1 MSDFNQS
8 SIPNIQAVPG
18 NASLAGRPTATD
30 NSKIGPSSSVS
41 ISGAQPW
48 EGINPLSYAGLIK
61 DFNRFRAVAQSE
73 SDPYDMPGRVFFRV
87 VFHFINGSD
96 VQSME
101 PGIEHIDIA
110 PNAGNAW
117 TGLIAPSWLDVVEG
131 GFDGFGGKAATE
143 PEALDRLWRS
153 STAFNYFVLNNDL
166 TRARYTREF
175 IELLS
180 NISTESP
187 WYFQNIKGLE
197 SAIERSI
204 ANQGEDFQFKD
215 ERNKITIECLDDS
228 YDQRIGTLLDLYR
241 AIVWSWETKRIMLP
255 ANLRKFDMTIIAFQM
270 PLRGKHISRN
280 NLNMRDVKEELVSAD
295 SKGSKISKVVNRNG
309 STVVYTQNPKVPAA
323 SFKAWEFHGCEFDYN
338 SSKSGYS
345 ELDNAAGSVPK
356 YSIDIMYDDVFE
368 TRFNEFMDGG
378 ETITD
383 VLDDNATYIFDEQNL
398 MPTRKDTPN
407 VDFETFGKPY
417 EGPADGERNSTPYYM
432 TGGDKN
438 MYGAKPRR
446 GSGLL
451 NQLLGAGEAW
461 VGTKLKKIYLG
472 NMNGLSISKITSQ
485 VNQALNGDIWATINN
500 AKQYARGDY
509 NGGNAQLG
517 ENIFKQETTR
527 TEHMINLGNIFR
539 TNTALES

>member
-1 MSDFNQS
+1 MSE
-8 SIPNIQAVPG
+8 IPNIRANVPG
-18 NASLAGRPTATD
+18 NAKLADRPTA
-30 NSKIGPSSSVS
+30 NNNFNVGPSSPVG
-41 ISGAQPW
+41 IGEAQPW
-48 EGINPLSYAGLIK
+48 ERINPLSFAGIIK
-61 DFNRFRAVAQSE
+61 DFNRFRAIAMSQ

-101 PGIEHIDIA
+101 PGIEGIDVA

-117 TGLIAPSWLDVVEG
+117 TGLIAPSWLDVVDG
-131 GFDGFGGKAATE
+131 GFDGFSGMPATE
-143 PEALDRLWRS
+143 IEALDRLWRS

-180 NISTESP
+180 NISTNSP
-187 WYFQNIKGLE
+187 WYFQNIKGLD

-204 ANQGEDFQFKD
+204 ANQGSEFELKD

-255 ANLRKFDMTIIAFQM
+255 SNLRKFDMTIIAFQM

-280 NLNMRDVKEELVSAD
+280 PLNFHEVKDELVSED
-295 SKGSKISKVVNRNG
+295 SKGTKISKIINHKG
-309 STVVYTQNPKVPAA
+309 STVIYTQNPKVPAA
-323 SFKAWEFHGCEFDYN
+323 SFKAWEFHGCEIDYN

-345 ELDNAAGSVPK
+345 ELDNAAGTVPK

-368 TRFNEFMDGG
+368 TRFNEFIEDG

-383 VLDDNATYIFDEQNL
+383 VLDDNATYIFDKENL
-398 MPTRKDTPN
+398 TPTRKDTPN
-407 VDFETFGKPY
+407 IDFDTSAKGY
-417 EGPADGERNSTPYYM
+417 EAPADGEHNSTPYYM
-432 TGGDKN
+432 SNGDKN

-485 VNQALNGDIWATINN
+485 VNQALDGNLWSTINN
-500 AKQYARGDY
+500 AKQYARGNY
-509 NGGNAQLG
+509 NGGDAKLG
-517 ENIFKQETTR
+517 ENIFPDPPQTDHIVK
-527 TEHMINLGNIFR
+527 LGNIFH
-539 TNTALES
+539 TNTLLNT